1 MRNSSKRLQ
10 RSPAAACSCSQL
22 GSTRTCWTDFC
33 ATNSLVR
40 TIPASVPLSG
50 SPPTRGRP
58 RLGCGASA
66 HLEAGGCPIPV
77 SSRWVLTSSTRGIA
91 SACPYLACP
100 LTDNAQGSHRR
111 GLGTAWAA
119 PDAFSKSVAGVRSS
133 EPREQECSA
142 GLEESFV
149 AYAPCRDAQRPGT
162 GHTAHVSMACRA
174 MLASGKASTNRHPFQ
189 SGR

>member
-1 MRNSSKRLQ
+1 
-10 RSPAAACSCSQL
+10 
-22 GSTRTCWTDFC
+22 
-33 ATNSLVR
+33 
-40 TIPASVPLSG
+40 VPLSG

-66 HLEAGGCPIPV
+66 HLEAGGCPIPG

-162 GHTAHVSMACRA
+162 GHTFQWHAERCSPPVKPQYQPPSISIRTITRHVGVKTDWHGASSRCVYTMRA
-174 MLASGKASTNRHPFQ
+174 GVANWRLVHATWKYTSL
-189 SGR
+189 